1 MKLRMKGPLS
11 LFILLTALA
20 AHAQP
25 SPYSNALF
33 NAVTMTATGQTSAP
47 IKMAQYSAS
56 GGAFNLGT
64 VTLKATTLTTVTFGV
79 LGSADNGVTY
89 FPLNI
94 WNVLTPDTTATTA
107 TATATGLYQFSLAG
121 ITHIEFVTS
130 GTFTATGVAFAL
142 TATPAPSVSK
152 RVVGGSGGDVDSVFG
167 RDGDVIAES
176 GDYSF
181 SLISGSISGTQLP
194 QASFTWPGGSG
205 LAIDPVNGIIDALDF
220 VGGAFSGDG
229 SALTNLQAGNIAS
242 GTLDAARLPTGSA
255 ITWTGAQAFN
265 GGATAPTASP
275 GTNTTQVATTAF
287 VAATLPLGATTPS
300 LGGTLIA
307 VGCSNQT
314 TVTITGAATTM
325 GCVMSGTAGNP
336 ANIEPQCSVS
346 ATNTVTPQLCTSI
359 ALGVTPTAQTYNIRV
374 IR

>member
-33 NAVTMTATGQTSAP
+33 NAVTMTGTGQTSAP

-56 GGAFNLGT
+56 GGGFNVGT
-64 VTLKATTLTTVTFGV
+64 VTLKAATLTTVTFGV

-94 WNVLTPDTTATTA
+94 WNVLTPDTAATTA

-121 ITHIEFVTS
+121 ITHVEFVTS

-152 RVVGGSGGDVDSVFG
+152 RVVGGGGVDSVFG
-167 RDGDVIAES
+167 RDGAVIAES

-194 QASFTWPGGSG
+194 
-205 LAIDPVNGIIDALDF
+205 
-220 VGGAFSGDG
+220 
-229 SALTNLQAGNIAS
+229 
-242 GTLDAARLPTGSA
+242 TGSA
-255 ITWTGAQAFN
+255 ITWTGAQSFN
-265 GGATAPTASP
+265 GGATVPTASP

-287 VAATLPLGATTPS
+287 VAATIPLGATTPS

-307 VGCSNQT
+307 LGCSNQT
-314 TVTITGAATTM
+314 NVTITGAATTM
-325 GCVMSGTAGNP
+325 GCIMSGTAGNP